1 MIFTMPSHL
10 FQIAAVSLAAIF
22 VPQTAKAPTAWVVE
36 DVALSEA
43 VEALARTPDGVFVRA
58 GEWNRVFTCED
69 ALVCLEPAEPLL
81 PETPLDG
88 IPDGLIVTAAS
99 GEGIQRAWYVE
110 PTDRYPHGAL
120 GDGIEG
126 GALVA
131 EDLHGRDYLVRLGPT
146 EVFEDLTPRV
156 VDIDGDGS
164 NEVVTIR
171 SSVRA
176 GAAVAV
182 YGISGSRLI
191 ERGATEPIGRPNR
204 WLNIAGIAD
213 FTGNGQLDIAIVKT
227 PHTGGRLE
235 ILAWSRDEL
244 KVVDS
249 AEGFSNHVFGSLDQ
263 GLSAVASVDGD
274 RIPDLVLPSATRE
287 EIRMVTAAGGKI
299 QTLATLPLPARVVT
313 TIGILE
319 KGARPSFATG
329 LDDGS
334 LIGITKQ

>member
-1 MIFTMPSHL
+1 MQSSL

-22 VPQTAKAPTAWVVE
+22 VPQATKTPAAWVVE
-36 DVALSEA
+36 DVDLPEA
-43 VEALARTPDGVFVRA
+43 VEAVIQTPDGVFARA
-58 GEWNRVFTCED
+58 GEWNLVFSCED
-69 ALVCLEPAEPLL
+69 APVCFEPAEPLL
-81 PETPLDG
+81 PEAPPDG
-88 IPDGLIVTAAS
+88 IPGGLIATAAS
-99 GEGIQRAWYVE
+99 GEGIQRAWYAE

-126 GALVA
+126 GALVV
-131 EDLHGRDYLVRLGPT
+131 EDLYGRDYVVRLGPT

-164 NEVVTIR
+164 NEVITIR

-191 ERGATEPIGRPNR
+191 ELAATEPIGRPNR
-204 WLNIAGIAD
+204 WLNIAGVAD

-227 PHTGGRLE
+227 PHIGGRLE
-235 ILAWSRDEL
+235 ILAWSRNEL
-244 KVVDS
+244 KVVNS

-274 RIPDLVLPSATRE
+274 RIPDLVLPSAARDE
-287 EIRMVTAAGGKI
+287 MRMVTAAGGRI
-299 QTLATLPLPARVVT
+299 RDIVTLPLPAPVVT
-313 TIGILE
+313 TIGVVS
-319 KGARPSFATG
+319 RSPVPTFATG

-334 LIGITKQ
+334 LVAITKE

>member
-1 MIFTMPSHL
+1 MQSSL

-22 VPQTAKAPTAWVVE
+22 VPQTAKTPAAWVVE
-36 DVALSEA
+36 DIDLPNA
-43 VEALARTPDGVFVRA
+43 VEAVIQTPDGVFARA
-58 GEWNRVFTCED
+58 GEWNLVFSCED
-69 ALVCLEPAEPLL
+69 APVCVEPVEPLL
-81 PETPLDG
+81 LETPPDG
-88 IPDGLIVTAAS
+88 IPGGLVATAAS
-99 GEGIQRAWYVE
+99 GEGIQRAWYAE

-126 GALVA
+126 GALVV
-131 EDLHGRDYLVRLGPT
+131 EDLYGRDYVVRLGPT

-164 NEVVTIR
+164 NEVITIR

-191 ERGATEPIGRPNR
+191 ELAATEPIGRPNR

-227 PHTGGRLE
+227 PHIGGVLE
-235 ILAWSRDEL
+235 ILAWSRNEL
-244 KVVDS
+244 KVVNS

-274 RIPDLVLPSATRE
+274 RIPDLVLPSAARDE
-287 EIRMVTAAGGKI
+287 MRMVTAAGGRI
-299 QTLATLPLPARVVT
+299 RNIVTLPLPARVVT
-313 TIGILE
+313 TIGVLSHTPS
-319 KGARPSFATG
+319 PSFATG
-329 LDDGS
+329 LEDGS
-334 LIGITKQ
+334 LIGITRQ

>member
-1 MIFTMPSHL
+1 MHSGL
-10 FQIAAVSLAAIF
+10 FQIAAVSLAAIL
-22 VPQTAKAPTAWVVE
+22 VPQTAKTPAAWLVE
-36 DVALSEA
+36 DVHLPDA
-43 VEALARTPDGVFVRA
+43 VEAVVQTPDGVFARA
-58 GEWNRVFTCED
+58 GEWNRVFSCED
-69 ALVCLEPAEPLL
+69 ALVCFEPAEPLL
-81 PETPLDG
+81 PEAAPDG
-88 IPDGLIVTAAS
+88 IPGGSIATATS
-99 GEGIQRAWYVE
+99 GEGIQRAWYAE

-120 GDGIEG
+120 GDAIEG

-131 EDLHGRDYLVRLGPT
+131 EDLYGRDYLVRLGPT
-146 EVFEDLTPRV
+146 EVFEDMTPRI

-191 ERGATEPIGRPNR
+191 ERAATEPIGRPNR

-227 PHTGGRLE
+227 PHIGGVLE
-235 ILAWSRDEL
+235 ILAWSRNEL

-249 AEGFSNHVFGSLDQ
+249 AEGFSNHVFGSQDQ
-263 GLSAVASVDGD
+263 GLSAVTSVDGD
-274 RIPDLVLPSATRE
+274 RIPDLVLPSAARNE
-287 EIRMVTAAGGKI
+287 MRMVTAASGKI
-299 QTLATLPLPARVVT
+299 RNIVTLPLPAQVVT
-313 TIGILE
+313 TIGVLS
-319 KGARPSFATG
+319 KAPSPSFVTG

-334 LIGITKQ
+334 LVGITKQ

>member
-1 MIFTMPSHL
+1 MQSSL
-10 FQIAAVSLAAIF
+10 FQIAAVSLAAIL
-22 VPQTAKAPTAWVVE
+22 VPQTAKTPAAWVVE
-36 DVALSEA
+36 GVDFPNPVEA
-43 VEALARTPDGVFVRA
+43 VVQTPDGVFVRA
-58 GEWNRVFTCED
+58 GDWNLVFSCED
-69 ALVCLEPAEPLL
+69 ALVCSEPADPVL
-81 PETPLDG
+81 PEAAPDG
-88 IPDGLIVTAAS
+88 IPGGSIATAAS
-99 GEGIQRAWYVE
+99 GDGIQRAWYAE

-131 EDLHGRDYLVRLGPT
+131 EDLYGHEYLLRLGPT

-171 SSVRA
+171 SSLRA

-191 ERGATEPIGRPNR
+191 ERAATEPIGRPNR

-213 FTGNGQLDIAIVKT
+213 FTGNGHLDIAIVKT
-227 PHTGGRLE
+227 PHMDGRLE

-249 AEGFSNHVFGSLDQ
+249 AVGFSNHVFGSEDQ

-274 RIPDLVLPSATRE
+274 RIPDLVLPNADRDE
-287 EIRMVTAAGGKI
+287 MRMVTAAGGKI
-299 QTLATLPLPARVVT
+299 REIVALPLPARVVM
-313 TIGILE
+313 TIGVLA
-319 KGARPSFATG
+319 KAPSPSFATG

>member
-1 MIFTMPSHL
+1 VEIAMHSSL
-10 FQIAAVSLAAIF
+10 LQIAAASLAAIV
-22 VPQTAKAPTAWVVE
+22 VPQTAKTPAAWVVE
-36 DVALSEA
+36 EVAFPEA
-43 VEALARTPDGVFVRA
+43 VDAVVQTPDGVFARA
-58 GEWNRVFTCED
+58 GAWKLIFSCED
-69 ALVCLEPAEPLL
+69 ALVCSEPDEPVL
-81 PETPLDG
+81 PEAAPDG
-88 IPDGLIVTAAS
+88 IPGGFIATAAS
-99 GEGIQRAWYVE
+99 GEGIQRAWYAE

-131 EDLHGRDYLVRLGPT
+131 EDRYGRGYLLRLGPA